1 MKAKIIENYI
11 LHYNRN
17 GKMPKSIFEFCENL
31 GISES
36 EFYAEFS
43 DFSSIE
49 SEIMVQIWKDSIQ
62 KLMLQDYYQELTAQ
76 EKLLSAVYAFFENLK
91 NYRSYFLLKLNEW
104 KNPLQH
110 LENMNELKKAFFEY
124 LDSLNFENKGIGVP
138 QIDKIMDKGL
148 HHGLFTNL
156 VFVLH
161 FWMKDKSKAFEK
173 TDACIEKS
181 FALSFELISNQG
193 IQKVFDFGKFL
204 LAEMK

>member
-76 EKLLSAVYAFFENLK
+76 EKLLSAIN
-91 NYRSYFLLKLNEW
+91 S
-104 KNPLQH
+104 
-110 LENMNELKKAFFEY
+110 
-124 LDSLNFENKGIGVP
+124 
-138 QIDKIMDKGL
+138 
-148 HHGLFTNL
+148 
-156 VFVLH
+156 
-161 FWMKDKSKAFEK
+161 
-173 TDACIEKS
+173 
-181 FALSFELISNQG
+181 
-193 IQKVFDFGKFL
+193 
-204 LAEMK
+204 

>member
-36 EFYAEFS
+36 EFYSEFS
-43 DFSSIE
+43 DFSSVE
-49 SEIMVQIWKDSIQ
+49 SEIMVQIWRDSIQ
-62 KLMLQDYYQELTAQ
+62 KLTNQDYYQELTAQ

-91 NYRSYFLLKLNEW
+91 NYRSYLLLKLKEW

-110 LENMNELKKAFFEY
+110 LENMNELKKVFFEY
-124 LDSLNFENKGIGVP
+124 LDGLNFENKGIGVP

-161 FWMKDKSKAFEK
+161 FWMKDKSKGFEK